1 MHFDVSFLGAP
12 IVNVDQGTPSLLWD
26 GVRVETITRKRIT
39 APRVP
44 VGTEWDS
51 WPEKAYRVKQELERA
66 VVALDAASR
75 AEDVDVNQTV
85 FCIWDTT
92 PITVAVLSYLTSE
105 PKGVET
111 LEIPEI
117 EPNSFAELMTGLF
130 PKVRPPS
137 MGCALSGC
145 FPYPLC
151 GE

>member
-1 MHFDVSFLGAP
+1 MHFDVAVLEWPIFDVDLG
-12 IVNVDQGTPSLLWD
+12 NPSLLWN
-26 GVRVETITRKRIT
+26 GKRVETIIRKRVT

-51 WPEKAYRVKQELERA
+51 WPEKAYRVKRELERA

-117 EPNSFAELMTGLF
+117 EPNSFTELVAGLF
-130 PKVRPPS
+130 PKARPPS

-145 FPYPLC
+145 YPYPLC